1 MYRIAVTSQNF
12 RTITPHAGRT
22 RRFLVYR
29 GAPGGDPELVDRLD
43 LPKQQALHDWGNKDG
58 HPIFEMDAVLCGSCG
73 HNFVAKLAK
82 RGVEAVPT
90 DETDPERAIRDYL
103 TGQLSKAEVHTH
115 TC

>member
-29 GAPGGDPELVDRLD
+29 GAPGGGAELIDRLD
-43 LPKQQALHDWGNKDG
+43 LSKEQALHDWGNKDG
-58 HPIFEMDAVLCGSCG
+58 HPIFGMDVVLCGSCG
-73 HNFVAKLAK
+73 RNFVAKLAN
-82 RGVEAVPT
+82 RGIEAVPT
-90 DETDPERAIRDYL
+90 EETDPEKAVRDYL

>member
-22 RRFLVYR
+22 RRFLIYR
-29 GAPGGDPELVDRLD
+29 ATPGGDPELVDRLD
-43 LPKQQALHDWGNKDG
+43 LPKQQALHDWGHKNG

-73 HNFVAKLAK
+73 ANFVAKLGK
-82 RGVEAVPT
+82 RGVQAVPT
-90 DETDPERAIRDYL
+90 DETDPEKAVRDYL
-103 TGQLSKAEVHTH
+103 QGQLSYAPVHDH